1 MQQIRFDFLA
11 GVNGMD
17 ARRFLPREF
26 PADLPL
32 LVEVKAEYQK
42 LAN

>member
-1 MQQIRFDFLA
+1 LSTSDTGKARESYEDFFAILK
-11 GVNGMD
+11 D
-17 ARRFLPREF
+17 AD
-26 PADLPL
+26 ADLPL